1 MLLAYVFKE
10 HLRHSLPS
18 VVLENELKVNKCS
31 IFAMCRVQISSVI
44 SLREAD
50 CVMEFGQF
58 HLF

>member
-1 MLLAYVFKE
+1 MLLACIFKD

-31 IFAMCRVQISSVI
+31 ILAMNRVQISSVT
-44 SLREAD
+44 SLREAN